1 MLKETVSNERQPK
14 PFNVENMDESY
25 VLPQYRVDLR
35 RLSEKEYN
43 KFIKRNTVSDW
54 SLLSW
59 KDIGRPYEVSKYSKE
74 RTDWEKQVNR
84 TMDPHTA
91 WTYFNKSFHEW
102 FVKDVPEEKTRGKR
116 EFLKSLQ
123 SFKPKEV
130 KHALGD
136 LIKLQLCNYVHRI
149 QDGIWDPRGKRALF
163 EGLHLKK
170 PRILFLGAAEGYEAM
185 QLGAMYPGAYIVMV
199 DYDEYCKNT
208 RFAEFPDSYPFLGEN
223 PNTGQWK
230 ITYKEDLNIEYIVDD
245 IRNLDFGKEFDIV
258 LSVGLLEHFPDEY
271 KHEVADWH
279 RRFLKDGGYAI
290 LTTPR
295 NQLRSRLYYNVMA
308 DVMNHTYRELMTV
321 EQMGL
326 YMYESGFDILRHGYI
341 KVHNGLICRPR

>member
-1 MLKETVSNERQPK
+1 MLREVVSEASTPK
-14 PFNVENMDESY
+14 PFNEENINETF
-25 VLPQYRVDLR
+25 LHPQYRIDLR
-35 RLSEKEYN
+35 RYSDKEYN
-43 KFIKRNTVSDW
+43 KFVHLNTVSDW
-54 SLLSW
+54 SLLTW
-59 KDIGRPYEVSKYSKE
+59 KDIGKPFEVQKYSKE
-74 RTDWEKQVNR
+74 RTDWELEHARQ
-84 TMDPHTA
+84 MDPQTS
-91 WTYFNKSFHEW
+91 WTYFNKAFHEW
-102 FVKDVPEEKTRGKR
+102 FIKDIPAEKTHGKKQ
-116 EFLKSLQ
+116 FIKSLR
-123 SFKPKEV
+123 SFHTKEI

-136 LIKLQLCNYVHRI
+136 LIQLQLWNYIHRI

-185 QLGAMYPGAYIVMV
+185 QLGAMYPGSEIIMV

-208 RFAEFPDSYPFLGEN
+208 RFADFPEDYPFLGEN
-223 PNTGQWK
+223 PKTGQGK
-230 ITYKEDLNIEYIVDD
+230 VIYKDDLNIEYIVDD

-258 LSVGLLEHFPDEY
+258 LSVGLLEHFPDKY

-279 RRFLKDGGYAI
+279 RRFLKEGGYAI

-295 NQLRSRLYYNVMA
+295 NQLRSRLYYHVMA

-326 YMYESGFDILRHGYI
+326 YMYEAGFNILRHGYI
-341 KVHNGLICRPR
+341 KVHNGLICQPR